1 MGTWVGRLV
10 KKGGFAADVSGG
22 TMKKT
27 RMVMIRAPALPLH
40 TSGHSGKCRCH
51 KKEEPRAP
59 GEDAREPTLP
69 PPHRAEPEEKQ
80 NAASSRE
87 GRRRDASCFWREP

>member
-1 MGTWVGRLV
+1 
-10 KKGGFAADVSGG
+10 
-22 TMKKT
+22 
-27 RMVMIRAPALPLH
+27 MVMIRAPELPLH

-51 KKEEPRAP
+51 KKRGAPRAP

-80 NAASSRE
+80 NAESSRE
-87 GRRRDASCFWREP
+87 GMRRDANVLWKKQNNFEGGRAFEREGTFGWIGYFWV